1 METTETVKTTKRKV
15 TAKSKTEPSKLAPKH
30 KIIIALIVV
39 VAAAITTVIFFDN
52 SYHLT
57 AASQESLRNR
67 NKIQTV
73 FLNNGQVYFGRLSKF
88 GFNQWKLENAHYLRT
103 EQVPVAANAEDGSST
118 TTATTQQTTLMKV
131 SQDLHSPENT
141 IYIPDNNILFWQ
153 NLQSNSAIA
162 KAILENKVK

>member
-1 METTETVKTTKRKV
+1 METTETVKTIKRKV
-15 TAKSKTEPSKLAPKH
+15 VAKSESSKLAPKH
-30 KIIIALIVV
+30 KITIALIVV
-39 VAAAITTVIFFDN
+39 VAAALTTAIFFDN
-52 SYHLT
+52 NYRFT
-57 AASQESLRNR
+57 AASQESMRNK

-103 EQVPVAANAEDGSST
+103 EQVPVATNAEEGAAAT
-118 TTATTQQTTLMKV
+118 TTTTQQTTLMKV

-153 NLQSNSAIA
+153 NLQPNSAIA

>member
-1 METTETVKTTKRKV
+1 MENTEAVKTTKRKV
-15 TAKSKTEPSKLAPKH
+15 STKSKTESSKLTPKH
-30 KIIIALIVV
+30 KIVIALIIVIT
-39 VAAAITTVIFFDN
+39 AAITATIFFDN
-52 SYHLT
+52 NYHLT
-57 AASQESLRNR
+57 ATSQESLRNR

-103 EQVPVAANAEDGSST
+103 EQVPAATNSEEESST
-118 TTATTQQTTLMKV
+118 AATTTQQTTLMKV

-153 NLQSNSAIA
+153 NLQPNSAIA